1 MIEKMED
8 LLILVLLFAVTIG
21 MTVLSAGLPR
31 KWISTKLLQVI
42 SFVLMILT
50 GSLVV
55 SCLFPVETG
64 KTILMLTQMNTI
76 ETILTAFVIIAN
88 VVGIGYIFYATN
100 KEERGQTNEEGTFKQ

>member
-1 MIEKMED
+1 MIGNMED
-8 LLILVLLFAVTIG
+8 LLIFVFLFALTIG
-21 MTVLSAGLPR
+21 MVVLSTGLPR
-31 KWISTKLLQVI
+31 KWLPTKLLQVI

-76 ETILTAFVIIAN
+76 ETILTAFVIIVN
-88 VVGIGYIFYATN
+88 VVGIAYIFYATN
-100 KEERGQTNEEGTFKQ
+100 KEKKV

>member
-1 MIEKMED
+1 MIENMED
-8 LLILVLLFAVTIG
+8 LLIFALLFALTIG

-31 KWISTKLLQVI
+31 KRISTKLLQVI

-55 SCLFPVETG
+55 SCLFPVETE

-76 ETILTAFVIIAN
+76 ETILTAFVIIVN
-88 VVGIGYIFYATN
+88 VVGIAYIFYATN
-100 KEERGQTNEEGTFKQ
+100 EEKKG